1 MSHFHLLA
9 QAHRLSG
16 PPGAAM
22 WNPGTRSTM
31 TPEFKTLVLIILRA
45 AKQLCTNLEKLLK
58 GERIPGIE

>member
-1 MSHFHLLA
+1 
-9 QAHRLSG
+9 
-16 PPGAAM
+16 M